1 MSGSKTKQ
9 SLQDEQSDPAQQED
23 TALWSLTPEDREQL
37 VMDAWEPSLLRK
49 LLSAQDRLKRR
60 R

>member
-1 MSGSKTKQ
+1 MSRSKTKQ
-9 SLQDEQSDPAQQED
+9 EPQQSANGKQQED
-23 TALWSLTPEDREQL
+23 TALWSLTPEDREKL

-49 LLSAQDRLKRR
+49 LLSAQNRLKRR